1 MEGGGYGEGRG
12 LMHGKDGYGLNGYSQ
27 EKEFRMCGFKIEQR
41 YKFGVKW

>member
-27 EKEFRMCGFKIEQR
+27 EKNSECVVSRLNKDINL
-41 YKFGVKW
+41 V